1 MQKNFVF
8 KKLNAVLN
16 LLSHKANQ
24 SYNVTETT
32 TEVLYDLTDIPDD
45 YTGIQA
51 MYNYAQDVNANVIS
65 HESRVG
71 KFESRF
77 SFSEQ
82 LDSNGDVE
90 AYVYRLLPT
99 TPPPAVA
106 TPVPLDPILAGVNAN
121 GLASGSTI
129 FWNGS
134 SWAAQAPAS
143 SDYVSID
150 TSGLTVGTTLYW
162 DGHEWVSSDL
172 IIENI

>member
-1 MQKNFVF
+1 M
-8 KKLNAVLN
+8 
-16 LLSHKANQ
+16 
-24 SYNVTETT
+24 
-32 TEVLYDLTDIPDD
+32 
-45 YTGIQA
+45 
-51 MYNYAQDVNANVIS
+51 NANVIS

-99 TPPPAVA
+99 TAPPAVA
-106 TPVPLDPILAGVNAN
+106 TPVPLEPILTGVNAN

-129 FWNGS
+129 IWNGS
-134 SWAAQAPAS
+134 EWAAQPPAS
-143 SDYVSID
+143 QVSDNITID
-150 TSGLTVGTTLYW
+150 TDNLPTGATVYW
-162 DGHEWVSSDL
+162 DGSEWVSSDL